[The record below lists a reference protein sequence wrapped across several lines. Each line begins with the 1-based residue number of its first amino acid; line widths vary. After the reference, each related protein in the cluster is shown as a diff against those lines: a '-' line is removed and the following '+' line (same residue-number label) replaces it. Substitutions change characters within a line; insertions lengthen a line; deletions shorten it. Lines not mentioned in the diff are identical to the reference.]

1 MVAGTSGKG
10 RVRRPSQCRTGACDH
25 ARVPSEFLPPDP
37 YADAPGVHRPGA
49 QRPTP
54 QPAFVPPNA
63 QLPAPAKGQNN
74 RSVAALA
81 LGSAGLGVLFFS
93 AGALFL
99 LTLPA
104 SIAGWILGQQAKR
117 RDAGREQANVA
128 VIIGIVGTVLGVVA
142 AVVWILIIAFTDWTT
157 SNEIDA
163 GGGQNPR
170 FDVVRAVTQR
180 P

>member
-1 MVAGTSGKG
+1 
-10 RVRRPSQCRTGACDH
+10 
-25 ARVPSEFLPPDP
+25 VPSEFLPPDP
-37 YADAPGVHRPGA
+37 YADAPGLHRPGA
-49 QRPTP
+49 RRLTP
-54 QPAFVPPNA
+54 QPVFVPPNA
-63 QLPAPAKGQNN
+63 QLPAAAKGQNN
-74 RSVAALA
+74 RAVSALA

-93 AGALFL
+93 AGVLFL

-117 RDAGREQANVA
+117 RDVGREQADVA

>member
-1 MVAGTSGKG
+1 V
-10 RVRRPSQCRTGACDH
+10 PSQ
-25 ARVPSEFLPPDP
+25 FLPPDP
-37 YADAPGVHRPGA
+37 HADVPGANRPGA
-49 QRPTP
+49 HRPSP
-54 QPAFVPPNA
+54 QPVFVPPNA
-63 QLPAPAKGQNN
+63 QVPVAAKGQNN
-74 RSVAALA
+74 RAVAALA

-117 RDAGREQANVA
+117 REAGREQANVA

-142 AVVWILIIAFTDWTT
+142 AVAWILIIAFTDWTT
-157 SNEIDA
+157 STEIDA
-163 GGGQNPR
+163 GGGENPR
-170 FDVVRAVTQR
+170 FDVVRAVSQR

>member
-1 MVAGTSGKG
+1 MLSRATTLV
-10 RVRRPSQCRTGACDH
+10 RTGSAERSGRSCDH

-37 YADAPGVHRPGA
+37 YADAPGAQRPGA
-49 QRPTP
+49 RRPSP
-54 QPAFVPPNA
+54 QPAFVPPNVP
-63 QLPAPAKGQNN
+63 LPAAAKGQNN
-74 RSVAALA
+74 RAVAALA

-104 SIAGWILGQQAKR
+104 SIAGWVLGQQAKR
-117 RDAGREQANVA
+117 REAGREQANVA

-142 AVVWILIIAFTDWTT
+142 AVAWILIVSFTDWTT
-157 SNEIDA
+157 NTEIDA
-163 GGGQNPR
+163 GGGGNPR